1 MAEDQDAERTF
12 APTPKRLEQARE
24 KGQIPR
30 SRELSTAAIAL
41 AGAIALAWAGPE
53 LFRRSL
59 VVFRSALT
67 LQRDDV
73 LAPDRML
80 TIFATLSGDM
90 LVAIAPILGMVLVA
104 TLGAPM
110 LLSGWIWS
118 NEALAPDF
126 SRLNPARGLGNMF
139 STHSLIELVKAI
151 AKCLL
156 LGGIGY
162 WALSSSWNEIQQ
174 LPARETGNAIER
186 VGGLVASGFF
196 ALVGGL
202 VVIALIDVPWQLW
215 HFHDKLKM
223 SRQEVVEEQ
232 REMEGDPQLKARI
245 RSQQREIAR
254 RRMMSAV
261 PKADVV
267 VTNPTHYAVALQYR
281 DGSMRAPKV
290 VAKGMN
296 LIARRIREIGEENQV
311 PVVEAPPLARA
322 LYHHVD
328 IDGEIPSSLYAVVA
342 QVLAYVYQVQRSRI
356 EGGRAPELPADLPV
370 PPELDPL
377 QAAAPQAEGRPVSP
391 TGRPEGERAPQRAAR
406 RVVQ

>member
-41 AGAIALAWAGPE
+41 AGAIALGWAGPE

-59 VVFRSALT
+59 VVFRSGLT
-67 LQRDDV
+67 LRHDDV

-80 TIFATLSGDM
+80 TVFATLSGDM
-90 LVAIAPILGMVLVA
+90 LIAIAPILGMVLVA
-104 TLGAPM
+104 TLGAPL

-126 SRLNPARGLGNMF
+126 SRLNPVRGLGNMI
-139 STHSLIELVKAI
+139 STQSLIELVKAI
-151 AKCLL
+151 AKCVL

-162 WALSSSWNEIQQ
+162 WALSSSWDEIQQ
-174 LPARETGNAIER
+174 LTARDTGSAIER
-186 VGGLVASGFF
+186 VGSLVGSGFF

-202 VVIALIDVPWQLW
+202 VIIALIDVPWQLW
-215 HFHDKLKM
+215 HYHDKLKM

-267 VTNPTHYAVALQYR
+267 VTNPTHYAVALEYR

-296 LIARRIREIGEENQV
+296 LIAQRIREIGAENDV
-311 PVVEAPPLARA
+311 PVIEAPPLARA
-322 LYHHVD
+322 LYRHAD
-328 IDGEIPSSLYAVVA
+328 IGSEIPPALYAVVA
-342 QVLAYVYQVQRSRI
+342 QVLAYVYQVQRSRT
-356 EGGRAPELPADLPV
+356 EGGMAPRLPTDLPV
-370 PPELDPL
+370 PPGLDPL
-377 QAAAPQAEGRPVSP
+377 QAAAPGHGVD
-391 TGRPEGERAPQRAAR
+391 G
-406 RVVQ
+406 